1 MSRLKDYY
9 ILIKPGIVIGN
20 AYHVLAGIF
29 LAYQFDWSWATA
41 GGVLVGTSALI
52 ASACVANNYFD
63 RHQDARMNRTKNRP
77 LANGSISLFSAVV
90 FAGLLLIGGLAL
102 LHLTTNPLT
111 VILGLIAY
119 ISYAFVYTYM
129 KRITAYNTIVGTLPG
144 ALPGVAG
151 YVAFSGQ
158 LDWMA
163 WLIFIVLAIWQL
175 PHFYAIAIRRRQE
188 YEATEFKFITNSLG
202 KSQMWWLIN
211 SLIVAYGIAFVC
223 LGLLTMHWA
232 FVLVIWLACSWWIW
246 LSIQQPTD
254 YTAWAKRVF
263 GGSLVLM
270 MVFMV
275 TTLGNFLLE
284 KLI

>member
-1 MSRLKDYY
+1 MD
-9 ILIKPGIVIGN
+9 
-20 AYHVLAGIF
+20 
-29 LAYQFDWSWATA
+29 
-41 GGVLVGTSALI
+41 
-52 ASACVANNYFD
+52 
-63 RHQDARMNRTKNRP
+63 RTKNRP

-102 LHLTTNPLT
+102 LHLTTNTLT

-202 KSQMWWLIN
+202 KRQMWWLIN

-254 YTAWAKRVF
+254 YTVWAKRVF

-270 MVFMV
+270 MVFMA

>member
-1 MSRLKDYY
+1 M
-9 ILIKPGIVIGN
+9 IKPGIVIGN

-63 RHQDARMNRTKNRP
+63 RHQDARMDRTKNRP

-102 LHLTTNPLT
+102 LHLTTNTLT

-202 KSQMWWLIN
+202 KRQMWWLIN

-232 FVLVIWLACSWWIW
+232 LVLVIWLACSWWIW

-254 YTAWAKRVF
+254 YTVWAKRVF

-270 MVFMV
+270 MVFMA